1 MDAHTLE
8 GHRPL
13 LWNLGYRMT
22 GSAADADDVVQEA
35 FVRALERPP
44 EWAGVDAPIRPWLVR
59 VTMNVARDVLRR
71 RKRRG
76 YVGPWLPE
84 PVDVESVPGPSP
96 DWPEARYGAAESSS
110 YAFLLALELLT
121 PLQRA
126 VLLLRDVIDFDLRE
140 TAAALGT
147 SEGAV
152 KAAHHRARKALESY
166 DTTRQAPSAELVERS
181 RGALARLASALAVG
195 DAAAVAALLTED
207 VRTLNDAGGRYRAA
221 LKPVVGRNK
230 VARFYLALA
239 SRGLIYRGDTL
250 LMNGLPALL
259 LDIENPP
266 AREAPRFL
274 IRVELAPDDRIREIH
289 VVLAPKKLQRLK
301 KLDEA
306 RVFP

>member
-8 GHRPL
+8 RHRPL

-35 FVRALERPP
+35 FVRALEHPP
-44 EWAGVDAPIRPWLVR
+44 QWVADDAPIRPWLVR
-59 VTMNVARDVLRR
+59 VTMNVARDLLRR
-71 RKRRG
+71 RKRRE

-84 PVDVESVPGPSP
+84 PVDVESVPGPPP

-126 VLLLRDVIDFDLRE
+126 VLLLRDVLDLDLRE
-140 TAAALGT
+140 TAAALDT

-166 DTTRQAPSAELVERS
+166 DRAREVPSAELVERS
-181 RGALARLASALAVG
+181 RVALARLRSALAAG
-195 DAAAVAALLTED
+195 DAQAFAALLTDD
-207 VRTLNDAGGRYRAA
+207 VRTFNDAGGRYLAA
-221 LKPVVGRNK
+221 LKPIFGRDK

-239 SRGLIYRGDTL
+239 SGGRTWRGDL
-250 LMNGLPALL
+250 LLANGLPALL
-259 LDIENPP
+259 LDLENPP
-266 AREAPRFL
+266 QREAPRAL
-274 IRVELAPDDRIREIH
+274 IRVELARDDRIREIH
-289 VVLAPKKLQRLK
+289 VVLAPKKLERLGI
-301 KLDEA
+301 
-306 RVFP
+306 FPVTR